1 VVPTLDFDR
10 LMAEGLSLDVEA
22 YWGAGFLPGRYRADQ
37 PDWSY
42 QGTARAILP
51 EVESVLDMGTGEGGF
66 LASLAPL
73 PNLTVAYEEWWPTV
87 PAAQATLRPL
97 GVQLVVALGS
107 ADNVPRPGQQA
118 RPGLPF
124 RAEVFDAILNRHTA
138 FDPVEVRRIVK
149 PRGRFLT
156 QQVGGDE
163 GASVRALLGLP
174 VDERAWTAEVAVG
187 QLEAAGWIIH
197 EVREDHKTMWFS
209 DIAALIGYVR
219 TIPWA
224 FQDLDWTSAEPRLH
238 QLHEQSQSKP
248 IDAISH
254 RFLVLATG

>member
-1 VVPTLDFDR
+1 MDFDR
-10 LMAEGLSLDVEA
+10 LMAEGFSLDVEA

-156 QQVGGDE
+156 QQVGSDE